1 MKIAKT
7 NLMVQGLEIN
17 CEILKLVPDQLEQE
31 LAAAQ
36 EIIELLESK
45 SRDVLN

>member
-17 CEILKLVPDQLEQE
+17 CEILEWVLDQLEQK
-31 LAAAQ
+31 LVAAR
-36 EIIELLESK
+36 EIIELMESK

>member
-1 MKIAKT
+1 
-7 NLMVQGLEIN
+7 MVEGLEID
-17 CEILKLVPDQLEQE
+17 CEILKWVLDQLEQK
-31 LAAAQ
+31 LVAAQ